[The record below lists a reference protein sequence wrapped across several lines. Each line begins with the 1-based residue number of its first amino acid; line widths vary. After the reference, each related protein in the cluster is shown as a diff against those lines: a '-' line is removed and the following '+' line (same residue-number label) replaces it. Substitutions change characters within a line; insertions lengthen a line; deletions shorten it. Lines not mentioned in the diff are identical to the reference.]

1 MIKKTIT
8 YTDFNDDERT
18 EEFIFNLTKT
28 EWQEFSLSRV
38 EGLDQYILKI
48 TSSRDGKKI
57 VDLFKELVSRSYGV
71 KSDDGRRL
79 IKSHEIS
86 KEFFETNAWDVMF
99 QEFIENPTE
108 SMVAFLNGI
117 APKDVEV
124 TKEMIDQQTK
134 NNPIFNSI
142 ANAETNKN

>member
-8 YTDFNDDERT
+8 YTDFNDEERT
-18 EEFIFNLTKT
+18 EEFIFNLSKT
-28 EWQEFSLSRV
+28 EWQEFSLSRI

-57 VDLFKELVSRSYGV
+57 IDLFKELVSRAYGI

-79 IKSHEIS
+79 MKSPEIS
-86 KEFFETNAWDVMF
+86 REFFETNAWDVMF
-99 QEFIENPTE
+99 QEFIENPTDT
-108 SMVAFLNGI
+108 MIAFLNGI
-117 APKDVEV
+117 APKDVEI
-124 TKEMIDQQTK
+124 TKEMVEQQTQS
-134 NNPIFNSI
+134 NPILRSV